1 MKAICVDDEPLA
13 VEYTLGQCAFLPEI
27 DEAKGFTDARSGMDW
42 LREHETDLAIL
53 DINMPGIDGITLAAR
68 MKELCPRT
76 AILFLTAYMEYA
88 YDAYSVHP
96 TGYLLKPV
104 SLEKNVLTLATSDEL
119 QRQWVEDRYLTKLE
133 EAVFN
138 LSGEHLSIELKTMR
152 RRTRIKPENEVQM
165 TLAIND
171 EKISPVP
178 APKISAAPVE
188 NVTLNHRYT
197 FENFV
202 IGKSNEFAHAAALAI
217 CKEPGVTYNPFFIYG
232 GVGLG
237 KTHLMHA
244 IGNRISQNM
253 PTKKILYVSG
263 EQFTTELITALRE
276 HKINAFK
283 EKYRKVDVLLV
294 DDVQFLAG
302 KDATQEEFFHTFNE
316 LHNLDKQIV
325 IAADKPPKE
334 IEGIEE
340 RLSSRFSWG
349 LCTDIQKPDIE
360 TRIAILQKKAE
371 LEKILIPPKIIAD
384 LAEKF
389 DSNVRDLEGAFTRVI
404 ARASLMNKTFESAF
418 SDLEEDDSRNL
429 QAKVIVSQEKTPP
442 RSDLSLQQI
451 VATVAN
457 YFSLEYESL
466 LSNSRA
472 QRIARPK
479 HITMFLCRE
488 LTSSSWAVIAKFF
501 GKRDHATVIRAY
513 NKIKRELKKN
523 PHLLDTV
530 EKLFPILKS

>member
-1 MKAICVDDEPLA
+1 MQPNQLKNLWQQVLERTREYLSENAVTKWIEP
-13 VEYTLGQCAFLPEI
+13 
-27 DEAKGFTDARSGMDW
+27 
-42 LREHETDLAIL
+42 
-53 DINMPGIDGITLAAR
+53 
-68 MKELCPRT
+68 
-76 AILFLTAYMEYA
+76 
-88 YDAYSVHP
+88 
-96 TGYLLKPV
+96 LKPV

-119 QRQWVEDRYLTKLE
+119 QRQWIEDRYLSKLE
-133 EAVFN
+133 EAVFA

-152 RRTRIKPENEVQM
+152 RRTKVKPENEVQM
-165 TLAIND
+165 TLTNLVDKEQTERKEISND
-171 EKISPVP
+171 NSIPIKPS
-178 APKISAAPVE
+178 
-188 NVTLNHRYT
+188 TLNSRYT

-217 CKEPGVTYNPFFIYG
+217 CKEPGMTYNPFFIYG

-244 IGNRISQNM
+244 IGNRIFQTM
-253 PTKKILYVSG
+253 PQKNILYVSG
-263 EQFTTELITALRE
+263 EQFTNELITALRE

-325 IAADKPPKE
+325 IASDKPPKE

-371 LEKILIPPKIIAD
+371 LEKILIPPKIIAE

-389 DSNVRDLEGAFTRVI
+389 DSNVRDLEGAFIRVV
-404 ARASLMNKTFESAF
+404 ARASLMNKTLENAF
-418 SDLEEDDSRNL
+418 SDLEDDDKKNL
-429 QAKVIVSQEKTPP
+429 QAKVFVTKEKNPP

-451 VATVAN
+451 VSAVAN
-457 YFSLEYESL
+457 HFALDYELL

-479 HITMFLCRE
+479 QIAMFLCRE
-488 LTSSSWAVIAKFF
+488 LTSTSWAVIAKFF

-513 NKIKRELKKN
+513 NKIKKESKKN
-523 PHLLDTV
+523 PQLANLLR
-530 EKLFPILKS
+530 KLFPDVEF